1 MATDGINICIY
12 FWSQQS
18 HNAALPREGDPG
30 GGSPAGRQ
38 GKPAE
43 ATRPF
48 ERSWL
53 RHVTFMLRVT
63 AGPPAPYG
71 THALSQLSQ
80 SIYPHISYRMI
91 HICYM
96 GVCVVYLCVFVLLDE
111 MRPRATVQQRK
122 SYSHLLLHGA
132 RSQQTKDTANTHT
145 PTCHRRVA
153 DLGGTPEQRDSSLP
167 NHPLP
172 GALRRARYHLS

>member
-18 HNAALPREGDPG
+18 HNAALPREGDPRKG
-30 GGSPAGRQ
+30 EARRVGRASQ
-38 GKPAE
+38 PKL
-43 ATRPF
+43 TRPN
-48 ERSWL
+48 ERARL
-53 RHVTFMLRVT
+53 RRSTFMLRVA

-71 THALSQLSQ
+71 TPALSQLSQ

-91 HICYM
+91 HICLY
-96 GVCVVYLCVFVLLDE
+96 GCVCVVYLCVFVLLDE

-172 GALRRARYHLS
+172 GALRRAR